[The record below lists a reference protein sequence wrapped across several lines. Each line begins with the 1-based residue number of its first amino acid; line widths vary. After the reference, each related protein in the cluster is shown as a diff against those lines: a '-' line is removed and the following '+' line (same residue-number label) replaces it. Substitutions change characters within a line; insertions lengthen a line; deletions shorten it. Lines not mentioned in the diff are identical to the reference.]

1 MPISQ
6 ELLHFP
12 HIYAGIQQQSGRR
25 GPQRVGGMRVLSAD
39 VGIVLGSPF
48 APWEAVQVVLGTS
61 WPRPSGPGRAFYSG
75 YSAAAGIRDR
85 S

>member
-48 APWEAVQVVLGTS
+48 APWEAVQVVLDQAVHRGLVHPAPAELFT
-61 WPRPSGPGRAFYSG
+61 PAIQQRPE
-75 YSAAAGIRDR
+75 
-85 S
+85 